1 MTMANAKILMA
12 DTINRFAKD
21 YESMVKAA
29 EFLKE
34 VGINEQIADEHKA
47 AAEAARKEAEAA
59 NEELAVAKAAVK
71 TQKAKCAE
79 MLADNET
86 AIKVRN
92 AEVQAMLDK
101 AEAESAAQSAG
112 ILAAA
117 RDAADKVTAAV
128 AADVKSLETTKFE
141 LFNEIHQAELT
152 LVAKAAEVEA
162 LEARLLKAQASIAKL
177 LG

>member
-1 MTMANAKILMA
+1 MANAKILMA

-34 VGINEQIADEHKA
+34 IGINEQIADEHKA
-47 AAEAARKEAEAA
+47 AAEAASKEADAA
-59 NEELAVAKAAVK
+59 KEELTAAKAAVK
-71 TQKAKCAE
+71 TQKAKMVE
-79 MLADNET
+79 MLTENEA

-92 AEVQAMLDK
+92 MEVQAMLDK

-112 ILAAA
+112 ILSAA
-117 RDAADKVTAAV
+117 REAADKVTAAV
-128 AADVKSLETTKFE
+128 AAEVKALETAKFE

-152 LVAKAAEVEA
+152 LVAKTTETEA